1 MGLGFCFSLLS
12 LISLSRVHYSFVI
25 VHISPLVFYIIAA
38 IMLLYDIIDSSVRP
52 MTGPFSWVPGL
63 AMARQIGAFM
73 SVYRIFNKAVQ
84 QRKASGIKR
93 DDRLAA

>member
-1 MGLGFCFSLLS
+1 
-12 LISLSRVHYSFVI
+12 
-25 VHISPLVFYIIAA
+25 
-38 IMLLYDIIDSSVRP
+38 

-63 AMARQIGAFM
+63 AMARQIGAFV

-93 DDRLAA
+93 DDWLAA